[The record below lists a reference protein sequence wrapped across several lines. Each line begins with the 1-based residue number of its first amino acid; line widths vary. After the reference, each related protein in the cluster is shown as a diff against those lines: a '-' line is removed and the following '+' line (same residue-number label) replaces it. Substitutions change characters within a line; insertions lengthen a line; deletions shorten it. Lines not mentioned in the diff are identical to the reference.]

1 MHFNDI
7 IGGVYNSIY
16 ILVYQLVLP
25 HGLIRV
31 ILKIN
36 HTTNNYNYLSHA
48 LPSIRYSNTYYKIYI
63 YYNIVAIDFILHYI
77 SMCVGYIYL
86 IKLFIYELV
95 FLSLSSYMNT
105 QWHLSWVVFLYT

>member
-1 MHFNDI
+1 MP
-7 IGGVYNSIY
+7 
-16 ILVYQLVLP
+16 P

-36 HTTNNYNYLSHA
+36 HTINNYNYLSHA
-48 LPSIRYSNTYYKIYI
+48 LSSIGYSNTYYKIYI
-63 YYNIVAIDFILHYI
+63 YYNIVAIDFILHHI

-95 FLSLSSYMNT
+95 FLSLSLYMNT
-105 QWHLSWVVFLYT
+105 QSHLLWVVFLYT